1 MKKKSGRRGKRK
13 HLASSDCLS
22 LSNSSVGAFS
32 LTQPFSYMG
41 TGRDLHRGLYPKS
54 RKAAGQLC
62 HLQRQQADDTRRPS
76 EDATSG
82 EASVGQSSSGL
93 DFAFDPKDFLS
104 SDASIENDVLVL
116 NSNSSRKPPVLSPG
130 CSSSD
135 SGLDRSTRSL
145 ENAPVTLQQN
155 NMRAGVTGAELEVEP
170 LPDSYFGLLGC
181 TGSQALPSGHIS
193 QLPDEMLRA
202 VFCHLPAV
210 DLYGFRLVCQQ
221 WRRVLSDPMFVPW
234 KRLYYRYRKGERSA
248 MMEVDRILKEN
259 KITKGD
265 KQCILNLV
273 RYVASFQHARTVN
286 SEAVLDCL
294 KDHPVFNQSKLCINQ
309 ILPDVLGA
317 ARTISTWAILAVIV
331 LLSGSVQ
338 EIQTLIS
345 SLGQPCSTLP
355 PTELMEVLYCI
366 ATLLF
371 ALGEKDIGISNRIH
385 YNLFC
390 ALYLRENPVCR
401 KQPKHVCSPDS
412 SRLERDNVYLSSE
425 LERVLNYET
434 LPDGVI
440 KIMGLAG
447 TGKTS
452 LLITY
457 ARHRPHLHFLFVL
470 PNKLAPEEVSYHFPP
485 NVECTTMHT
494 KAYQCIGYKYHQKK
508 KLIHCGLKPFAVSRF
523 AEGQGGLSR
532 ASLICRILSAFFSSA
547 DASITVAHV
556 PDECKS
562 TYGGTRS
569 MEHHEKLELVGD
581 AERIW
586 KKMVDL
592 HEPNYFMTH
601 DGYLKLWQLSKP
613 NLSQFDVLLL
623 DEAEDCSPAIMD
635 IILSQKCGKIL
646 VGDPHQQISN
656 SRSPFDA
663 LCEAHHPQLFSLT
676 QSFRF
681 GPQIAYVAATILE
694 VCKQVKDKT
703 LVGGNEDGNA
713 SQNSVGQV
721 AVLCKTTAAVFDEAV
736 RIVTSSNPTKMYF
749 IGGLVKFGMSTI
761 LDIWMLTILEKG
773 QATNLVIRDPFIR
786 MFEGKGGCHGLR
798 KYAVQAED
806 SELEEMIAV
815 VEKYSL
821 EIPTLVEKI
830 TNLCVNCPS
839 FASVVLGTV
848 HKAKGLEFDTVQ
860 IAEDIIKVPG
870 FRHNP
875 IVLSQF
881 KIDLVPCIDWNLL
894 YIAVT
899 RAKRRLVMSRSLEC
913 LLSFASEYF
922 LKPELT
928 TNLLDKS
935 LPAKCYVR
943 GCLNHISREAVLTM
957 RKASSLQCAREG
969 PLCSA
974 CARQRIGPL
983 IYLLVSPELGKL
995 C

>member
-1 MKKKSGRRGKRK
+1 
-13 HLASSDCLS
+13 
-22 LSNSSVGAFS
+22 
-32 LTQPFSYMG
+32 MG
-41 TGRDLHRGLYPKS
+41 TGRGLHRGLYPRS
-54 RKAAGQLC
+54 RKTAGRLC
-62 HLQRQQADDTRRPS
+62 HLQRQQVDDMHRPS
-76 EDATSG
+76 EDVTSG
-82 EASVGQSSSGL
+82 KASVGQSNSEL

-104 SDASIENDVLVL
+104 SDVSIENDVLVL
-116 NSNSSRKPPVLSPG
+116 NSNSSRKQPVLSPG
-130 CSSSD
+130 CSNSD
-135 SGLDRSTRSL
+135 RSGLDRSTRSL
-145 ENAPVTLQQN
+145 ENVPVILQQN
-155 NMRAGVTGAELEVEP
+155 NMRAGVTGAEPEVEP

-181 TGSQALPSGHIS
+181 TGSQTRPSGHIS
-193 QLPDEMLRA
+193 QLPDEILRA
-202 VFCHLPAV
+202 IFCHLPAV
-210 DLYGFRLVCQQ
+210 DLYSFRLVCQQ

-234 KRLYYRYRKGERSA
+234 KRLYYRYRKGQRTA

-259 KITKGD
+259 KVTKGD
-265 KQCILNLV
+265 KQGMINLV
-273 RYVASFQHARTVN
+273 RYVASLQHARTVN

-294 KDHPVFNQSKLCINQ
+294 KDHPVFSQSKLCMNQ
-309 ILPDVLGA
+309 ILPDVFGA

-331 LLSGSVQ
+331 LLSSSVQ

-355 PTELMEVLYCI
+355 PTEFMEVLYCM

-390 ALYLRENPVCR
+390 VLYLRENPVCR
-401 KQPKHVCSPDS
+401 KQPTRVCSPDS
-412 SRLERDNVYLSSE
+412 GRLERDNVYQSPE
-425 LERVLNYET
+425 LERVLSHEI
-434 LPDGVI
+434 LPDRVI

-457 ARHRPHLHFLFVL
+457 AWHRPHLQFLFVL
-470 PNKLAPEEVSYHFPP
+470 PNKPVPEEVSYHFPS

-494 KAYQCIGYKYHQKK
+494 KAYQCVGYKYHQKK
-508 KLIHCGLKPFAVSRF
+508 KLMHCGLKPFAVSRF
-523 AEGQGGLSR
+523 AEGQGSLSR
-532 ASLICRILSAFFSSA
+532 ASFICRILSTFFSSA

-556 PDECKS
+556 PGECKS

-581 AERIW
+581 AKKIW

-592 HEPNYFMTH
+592 HETNYFMTH

-646 VGDPHQQISN
+646 VGDPHQQIS
-656 SRSPFDA
+656 SSKSPFEA
-663 LCEAHHPQLFSLT
+663 LCEAHRPQLFSLT

-713 SQNSVGQV
+713 TQSSVGQV
-721 AVLCKTTAAVFDEAV
+721 AVLCKTTSAVFDEAV

-749 IGGLVKFGMSTI
+749 IGGLDKFGMSTI
-761 LDIWMLTILEKG
+761 LDIWMLMILEKE
-773 QATNLVIRDPFIR
+773 QATKDLVIRNPFVQ
-786 MFEGKGGCHGLR
+786 MFEGNGGWHGLR
-798 KYAVQAED
+798 KYAVQVED
-806 SELEEMIAV
+806 SELEERIAV

-821 EIPTLVEKI
+821 EIPMLVKKI

-839 FASVVLGTV
+839 FANVLLGTV

-860 IAEDIIKVPG
+860 IAEDLIKVPD
-870 FRHNP
+870 FQHNP
-875 IVLSQF
+875 TVLSQF
-881 KIDLVPCIDWNLL
+881 KMDLVPSIDWNLL

-928 TNLLDKS
+928 TNLLGKS
-935 LPAKCYVR
+935 LPAKCNVR

-957 RKASSLQCAREG
+957 RKASSLQCAG
-969 PLCSA
+969 K
-974 CARQRIGPL
+974 

>member
-623 DEAEDCSPAIMD
+623 DEAEDCSP
-635 IILSQKCGKIL
+635 
-646 VGDPHQQISN
+646 
-656 SRSPFDA
+656 
-663 LCEAHHPQLFSLT
+663 
-676 QSFRF
+676 
-681 GPQIAYVAATILE
+681 
-694 VCKQVKDKT
+694 
-703 LVGGNEDGNA
+703 GNA

-773 QATNLVIRDPFIR
+773 QATKDLVIRDPFIR